1 MFLVV
6 NSTALPQVTL
16 KRAWESLSWMERL
29 HLVYML
35 GDINNVSITHEDV
48 ERMKVRLSSVS
59 VESLNSPA
67 LFQDKDEMDEL
78 LGIVYIVLIPIY

>member
-1 MFLVV
+1 
-6 NSTALPQVTL
+6 
-16 KRAWESLSWMERL
+16 MERL